1 MSTAE
6 FPELL
11 REAQQGDERAF
22 NALFRQN
29 QPVVLKYLMTVAGRE
44 AAEDIAADTW
54 VSVVRDLGR
63 FEGDEPAA
71 FRAWLLSIA
80 RRRWIDEVR
89 RRTRRPETPVDV
101 LPELTPAPDDVVSA
115 SDAAAGTRWA
125 LDLLATLPPDQAE
138 ILALRVIADLDVH
151 TTAKLVGKTPG
162 AVRVTAHRALRRL
175 AGQLGGDQSDP
186 AVTNPAAPTID
197 T

>member
-1 MSTAE
+1 MTTAE

-101 LPELTPAPDDVVSA
+101 LPDLTPAPDDVVSA
-115 SDAAAGTRWA
+115 SDTAAGTRWA

-175 AGQLGGDQSDP
+175 AAQLGGDHSDP